1 VPARKQASSAKG
13 KKKMLNKDF
22 DPYNA
27 LIQLDKNVVILDQN
41 LFNIIN
47 RHNELSAKVKQQGEV
62 IDVLIEGLNNA
73 NIANEVLLAEL
84 SSSIMDKLN
93 LGK

>member
-47 RHNELSAKVKQQGEV
+47 RHNELAKKVEEQAHV
-62 IDVLIEGLNNA
+62 IDILIEGLNNA
-73 NIANEVLLAEL
+73 NRANEALLREM
-84 SSSIMDKLN
+84 SSTIMEKVN

>member
-1 VPARKQASSAKG
+1 
-13 KKKMLNKDF
+13 MLNKDF

-47 RHNELSAKVKQQGEV
+47 RHNELAKKVEEQAHV
-62 IDVLIEGLNNA
+62 IDILIEGLNNA
-73 NIANEVLLAEL
+73 NRANEALLREM
-84 SSSIMDKLN
+84 SSTIMEKVN

>member
-1 VPARKQASSAKG
+1 
-13 KKKMLNKDF
+13 MLNKDF

-47 RHNELSAKVKQQGEV
+47 RHNELAKKVEEQGKV
-62 IDVLIEGLNNA
+62 IDVLIAGLNNA
-73 NIANEVLLAEL
+73 NKANEALLTEL

>member
-1 VPARKQASSAKG
+1 
-13 KKKMLNKDF
+13 MLNKDF

-47 RHNELSAKVKQQGEV
+47 RHNELAKKVEEQGKV
-62 IDVLIEGLNNA
+62 IDVLIAGLNNA
-73 NIANEVLLAEL
+73 NKANEALLAEL

>member
-1 VPARKQASSAKG
+1 
-13 KKKMLNKDF
+13 MLNKDF

-47 RHNELSAKVKQQGEV
+47 RHNELAKKVEEQGHV
-62 IDVLIEGLNNA
+62 IDILIEGLNNA
-73 NIANEVLLAEL
+73 NRANEALLREM
-84 SSSIMDKLN
+84 SSTIMEKVN